1 MAAAALRRINLHM
14 KTFIWIET
22 LYFETSFAQ
31 NIRGGGASDF
41 KAAHPPAQI
50 SNFGM
55 HNVVQIRPETL
66 SVGSLPTARTSPL
79 PLVACFLLSHSQV
92 DKTFLFA
99 LHK

>member
-31 NIRGGGASDF
+31 NIRGSGGACDF

-55 HNVVQIRPETL
+55 HNVAQIRQETL
-66 SVGSLPTARTSPL
+66 SAGSLPTARTSPL
-79 PLVACFLLSHSQV
+79 PPACFLLSRTC
-92 DKTFLFA
+92 K
-99 LHK
+99 

>member
-31 NIRGGGASDF
+31 NIRGGGACDF
-41 KAAHPPAQI
+41 KAAHLPAQI

-55 HNVVQIRPETL
+55 HNVVQIRTETL
-66 SVGSLPTARTSPL
+66 SAGSLPTAARTSPL
-79 PLVACFLLSHSQV
+79 LVACFLLSR
-92 DKTFLFA
+92 K
-99 LHK
+99 